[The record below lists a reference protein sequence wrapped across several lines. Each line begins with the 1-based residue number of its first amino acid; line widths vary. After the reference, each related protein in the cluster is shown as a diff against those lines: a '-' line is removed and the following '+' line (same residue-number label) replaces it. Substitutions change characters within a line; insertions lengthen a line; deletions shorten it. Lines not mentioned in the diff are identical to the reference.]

1 MAKVDVGQSAMSRHM
16 KILAGSGMAAAH
28 KQGKWTYYPIRE
40 EGYENAARLPREL
53 TTVTPGAAD
62 DNAKCRDDDAPCC

>member
-1 MAKVDVGQSAMSRHM
+1 
-16 KILAGSGMAAAH
+16 MAAAR